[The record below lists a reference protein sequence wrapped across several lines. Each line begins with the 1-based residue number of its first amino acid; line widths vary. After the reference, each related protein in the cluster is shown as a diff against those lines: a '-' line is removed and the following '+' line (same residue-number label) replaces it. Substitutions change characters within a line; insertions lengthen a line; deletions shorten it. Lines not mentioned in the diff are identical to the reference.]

1 MLKFSGYSRLIRGRP
16 FWCVFL
22 GAEVRLSRVSGGASS
37 ARRSATQLASLLR
50 AFLLA
55 PTRATLS
62 FLLLVA
68 TCFSLGGRLPQ
79 HLPQRRRS
87 GRLFWFFP
95 RRSMDTSSPPEARK
109 RLAASETQPRS
120 TRCPF
125 FLAVKSRGGRSASW
139 FSRGATDA
147 NARREGGREGPSFRS
162 RVLLSRPS
170 DRRGH
175 GSDPVAAICVQDVDV
190 QCVLQFTLI
199 NAPSCALHRRT
210 SRVIHRME
218 LSATVSL
225 SQEAFA
231 PRAAPT
237 VCGLSFAFF

>member
-55 PTRATLS
+55 HTRATLS

-95 RRSMDTSSPPEARK
+95 ADRWTPRALPRRERDSLLP
-109 RLAASETQPRS
+109 RLNPVR
-120 TRCPF
+120 RGVLFF
-125 FLAVKSRGGRSASW
+125 FLGCQISRR
-139 FSRGATDA
+139 TV
-147 NARREGGREGPSFRS
+147 REL
-162 RVLLSRPS
+162 VLSRS
-170 DRRGH
+170 DRR
-175 GSDPVAAICVQDVDV
+175 
-190 QCVLQFTLI
+190 QC
-199 NAPSCALHRRT
+199 APRGRSRRT
-210 SRVIHRME
+210 L
-218 LSATVSL
+218 LSVAST
-225 SQEAFA
+225 A
-231 PRAAPT
+231 
-237 VCGLSFAFF
+237 